1 MRALLALL
9 PLVCVCTSTQ
19 ARTITHG
26 RFEGVRIVAPSQ
38 RVEQFVLLLADG
50 AEEGTRLATTLAS
63 QGALVATIETRALF
77 AALERDG
84 AECVSPN
91 GDLENL
97 AHYVQ
102 AMEHL
107 DSYHTPLLVGA
118 GAGAPFVYA
127 MLAQSPADTF
137 AGGMSVRF
145 CPQLALRKP
154 LCEGQHLKYESRA
167 RNTLTPARLERPWKV
182 LGVAPAACA
191 DAARTFAAQAGAP
204 IEPVDGSGPS
214 YFLRS
219 TGTWEQ
225 MQEYFV
231 HRSLYH
237 LKEGDPHAWAIPRL
251 TGLAKAAFVAV
262 EFDEF
267 GGGRGDHVHQQLFAD
282 LMVAAGLDAS
292 YLGYIDAVPA
302 ESLAV
307 VNLMSLFGLHREH
320 RGAAIGHFASTE
332 ITSSPGSRRLV
343 DALERLGAQ
352 EPCVRFYREHVE
364 ADAVHEQVVRTDV
377 VGDLVGRE
385 PALDR
390 DVIFGIRAHELVED
404 RLADHLMRCWTSG
417 RSSLRRPL
425 DC

>member
-1 MRALLALL
+1 MAVLDLLTERAPRNHL
-9 PLVCVCTSTQ
+9 Q
-19 ARTITHG
+19 
-26 RFEGVRIVAPSQ
+26 RI
-38 RVEQFVLLLADG
+38 E
-50 AEEGTRLATTLAS
+50 AS
-63 QGALVATIETRALF
+63 L
-77 AALERDG
+77 
-84 AECVSPN
+84 
-91 GDLENL
+91 
-97 AHYVQ
+97 H
-102 AMEHL
+102 
-107 DSYHTPLLVGA
+107 DSDPYGI
-118 GAGAPFVYA
+118 
-127 MLAQSPADTF
+127 DI
-137 AGGMSVRF
+137 
-145 CPQLALRKP
+145 QLALYVCYELHYRGFAGVDP
-154 LCEGQHLKYESRA
+154 GWEWNPGLLHLRA
-167 RNTLTPARLERPWKV
+167 QLEETFLAAVQRDVGEISADDTAAAEMAKLT
-182 LGVAPAACA
+182 
-191 DAARTFAAQAGAP
+191 
-204 IEPVDGSGPS
+204 IEPADGTGPS
-214 YFLRS
+214 YYLRS

-251 TGLAKAAFVAV
+251 TGMAKAAFVAI

-267 GGGRGDHVHQQLFAD
+267 GGGRSDHVHQQLFAD

-307 VNLMSLFGLHREH
+307 VNLMSLFGLHRAY

-343 DALERLGAQ
+343 DAMERMDAP
-352 EPCVRFYREHVE
+352 ETCARFYREHVE

-377 VGDLVGRE
+377 VGDLVSRE

-390 DVIFGIRAHELVED
+390 DVIFGIRAHLVVED

-425 DC
+425 S